1 MAGYDPP
8 SFSLGLDLGLDSEPQ
23 IAPDKHPTQTP
34 TPLDEDFRHEVMD
47 SDPESRPEPP
57 RILKHLKRGP
67 TTTLTTKTPSPRA
80 VDDDIEDFSS
90 EDDFLKGNNQLPFF
104 FVFVCSLLGLCLVDK
119 EDLLLGLYLCLWVCD
134 FWILILY
141 SLIWVRV
148 LVQDAL
154 RSQLI

>member
-1 MAGYDPP
+1 
-8 SFSLGLDLGLDSEPQ
+8 
-23 IAPDKHPTQTP
+23 
-34 TPLDEDFRHEVMD
+34 MD
-47 SDPESRPEPP
+47 SNLESRPEPP
-57 RILKHLKRGP
+57 QILKRLRRDP
-67 TTTLTTKTPSPRA
+67 TTTLTTKTSSPCA

-119 EDLLLGLYLCLWVCD
+119 EDLLLGLCLCLWVCD